1 VKAAT
6 DTDELKNFNSAVK
19 IAYLYAC
26 KRYWLDLYRFLP
38 SAHHETSG
46 YPSKQERSK

>member
-1 VKAAT
+1 VEAVT
-6 DTDELKNFNSAVK
+6 DTDEPQNFNSAVK
-19 IAYLYAC
+19 IAYLYAY
-26 KRYWLDLYRFLP
+26 KRYRLNLYRFLP